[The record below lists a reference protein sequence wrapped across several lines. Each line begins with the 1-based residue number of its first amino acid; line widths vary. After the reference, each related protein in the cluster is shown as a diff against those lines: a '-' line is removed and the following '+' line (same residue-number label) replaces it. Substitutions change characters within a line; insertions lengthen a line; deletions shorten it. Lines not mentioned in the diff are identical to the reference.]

1 MSKQLKRLPNDKII
15 FGICSGL
22 AQYFEIDKTVVRIII
37 VLIFCLSG
45 FFPVGLL
52 YIIAYVINN
61 KTTGAIIMIEP
72 IPPVMIK
79 LLNDGGLV
87 EHIKK
92 NGDFD
97 LV

>member
-1 MSKQLKRLPNDKII
+1 MSKQLTRLPNDKII

-52 YIIAYVINN
+52 YIIAYFIMPVDKSSNFSSSD
-61 KTTGAIIMIEP
+61 IIR
-72 IPPVMIK
+72 
-79 LLNDGGLV
+79 
-87 EHIKK
+87 
-92 NGDFD
+92 
-97 LV
+97 